1 MLLFLSHK
9 ALIFPLYL
17 VYTLYPSGKSSALAL
32 SPYPDSCRPKIVSK
46 ENLEQRCHLRRVFCW
61 IFYPVCVALGADILG
76 NFCENE
82 MRVENLFVPFLL
94 NWGFSGFSI
103 FTETVLFQFHEPF
116 KSAGIKVWLC
126 SGCEMEIKW
135 LSGSPGRF
143 SSGKARWCFSCS
155 VLMLEP
161 WTRSV
166 KCRTS

>member
-82 MRVENLFVPFLL
+82 MRVEN
-94 NWGFSGFSI
+94 
-103 FTETVLFQFHEPF
+103 
-116 KSAGIKVWLC
+116 
-126 SGCEMEIKW
+126 
-135 LSGSPGRF
+135 
-143 SSGKARWCFSCS
+143 
-155 VLMLEP
+155 
-161 WTRSV
+161 
-166 KCRTS
+166 